1 VNLARQFRADRSV
14 VVLVLSNLVTIAMAL
29 ALEWDIRDV
38 MWIYWGQSVIIG
50 LFNWRR
56 ILGLKKFST
65 ENFKIGNRPAEA
77 TPQTQR
83 EVARFFLLHYGF
95 FHFVYLIFLLALATP
110 VSGTPF
116 LGIALCTLAF
126 LIGHGFSYRYYRQR
140 DRERTPNIGCIMFL
154 PYGRIVPMH
163 FTIIFGGFVGAES
176 GGSLLLFLGLKA
188 LADVVMHMMEHG
200 ERWNRQTPAG
210 VLQDSGGAGE

>member
-1 VNLARQFRADRSV
+1 MNLTRQFRVDRSV
-14 VVLVLSNLVTIAMAL
+14 AVLIVSNLVTIALAL

-50 LFNWRR
+50 FFNWRR
-56 ILGLKKFST
+56 ILGLKRFST
-65 ENFKIGNRPAEA
+65 ENFKIGSRPAQA
-77 TPQTQR
+77 TRQTQQ

-110 VSGTPF
+110 VSATPF
-116 LGIALCTLAF
+116 LGIVLCILAF
-126 LIGHGFSYRYYRQR
+126 LISHWFSYRYYRQR
-140 DRERTPNIGCIMFL
+140 DVERTPNIGCIMFL
-154 PYGRIVPMH
+154 PYGRIIPMH

-176 GGSLLLFLGLKA
+176 GGSLLLFLGLKT
-188 LADVVMHMMEHG
+188 LADVVMHMMEHA
-200 ERWNRQTPAG
+200 ERWNRPTPPG